1 MEERLSAPQNT
12 TSWKSNAFWLD
23 LVAETAEP
31 L

>member
-1 MEERLSAPQNT
+1 MEERLSTPQNT
-12 TSWKSNAFWLD
+12 TNLKSKAFWLD